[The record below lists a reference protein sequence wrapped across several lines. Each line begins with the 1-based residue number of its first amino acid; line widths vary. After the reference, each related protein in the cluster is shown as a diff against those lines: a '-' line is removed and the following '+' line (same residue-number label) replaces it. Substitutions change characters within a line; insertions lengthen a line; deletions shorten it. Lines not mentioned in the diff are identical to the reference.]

1 MISKILSLLKSV
13 YVNIRLCSIK
23 DAIKLPILVK
33 WNCRLISLKGRV
45 VFVNGSS
52 FGLLKIGFSS
62 VGIIDPLFQRSLLEI
77 NGLVK
82 IGGGY
87 FGSGSRICVMPSG
100 ILEIG
105 MRFQNSANIT
115 IICEESVKIGD
126 DVLTS
131 WETLIMDTD
140 FHQYVIIDNESKS
153 VMKKPVVIGN
163 HCWLGVRS
171 VILKGSILADG
182 CIVAANTLIAGNY
195 EEKFCIIGGR
205 PGRIIKRGCEKVSE

>member
-82 IGGGY
+82 IGGG
-87 FGSGSRICVMPSG
+87 
-100 ILEIG
+100 
-105 MRFQNSANIT
+105 
-115 IICEESVKIGD
+115 
-126 DVLTS
+126 
-131 WETLIMDTD
+131 
-140 FHQYVIIDNESKS
+140 
-153 VMKKPVVIGN
+153 
-163 HCWLGVRS
+163 
-171 VILKGSILADG
+171 ILA
-182 CIVAANTLIAGNY
+182 
-195 EEKFCIIGGR
+195 
-205 PGRIIKRGCEKVSE
+205 PGVEYVLCPQESWKLE